1 MIGLMASFPK
11 QVDGLEISSVEDGL
25 VVNDNHRGKVHYLN
39 HTAGLV
45 LTLCDGRNSI
55 ETIAGLLQKQ
65 FDLSEPP
72 EQDVHD
78 AIDEFVEEEFVIFES
93 N

>member
-1 MIGLMASFPK
+1 MPSFPK
-11 QVDGLEISSVEDGL
+11 QVEGLEISSVEDGL
-25 VVNDNHRGKVHYLN
+25 VVNDSCRGRVHYLN

-72 EQDVHD
+72 EQDVGD
-78 AIDEFVEEEFVIFES
+78 AIDEFVEEELVIFES
-93 N
+93 Q